1 MAPAL
6 YQKRVARAGIFLTRR
21 LNTAPEIM
29 LIMGSG
35 QGTLPSDL
43 TISNE
48 IPYELIPGLP
58 SATAPGHKGRLISGR
73 ISSREI
79 IIFQGRLHY
88 YEGYSFKEVALPVR
102 LGAYLGC
109 RTLLAAN
116 TAGGLSPEL
125 RVGGLMM
132 IRDHLNFM
140 GGNPLRGMN
149 NEDWGPRF
157 PDMSKAY
164 DEQIISRALNHAARL
179 GLEDFSTGIYAAI
192 PGPSLETPAETRF
205 LINCGAQAVGMSTV
219 PEIIAARHAGM
230 RAAAISIIANI
241 NDPDNPRPVIM
252 AEVLSEVKRA
262 QGNLLRLINEL
273 LPTI

>member
-1 MAPAL
+1 MDSAP
-6 YQKRVARAGIFLTRR
+6 YQERVAKAGAFLARR

-29 LIMGSG
+29 LILGTG
-35 QGTLPSDL
+35 QAALPPDLEISD
-43 TISNE
+43 E
-48 IPYELIPGLP
+48 IPYRLIPGLP
-58 SATAPGHKGRLISGR
+58 QATAPGHKGRLISGR
-73 ISSREI
+73 IGPKKI

-88 YEGYSFKEVALPVR
+88 YEGYSLKEVVLPVR

-140 GGNPLRGMN
+140 GGNPLRGIN
-149 NEDWGPRF
+149 NDDWGPRF
-157 PDMSKAY
+157 PDMSRAY
-164 DEQIISRALNHAARL
+164 DEQIIRQASDCAARL
-179 GLEDFSTGIYAAI
+179 GIEDFSSGIYAAI

-219 PEIIAARHAGM
+219 PEIITARHAGM

-241 NDPDNPRPVIM
+241 NDPDNLRPIIM
-252 AEVLSEVKRA
+252 DEVLTEVKRA

-273 LPTI
+273 LPVI

>member
-1 MAPAL
+1 MNPDL
-6 YQKRVARAGIFLTRR
+6 YQKRVAKAGAFLTRH
-21 LNTAPEIM
+21 LGTAPEIM

-35 QGTLPSDL
+35 QAALPPNL
-43 TISNE
+43 KISNK

-58 SATAPGHKGRLISGR
+58 PATAPGHKGRLISGK
-73 ISSREI
+73 IGTKEI
-79 IIFQGRLHY
+79 LIFQGRLHY
-88 YEGYSFKEVALPVR
+88 YEGYSFKEVVLPVR

-125 RVGGLMM
+125 QVGGLMM

-140 GGNPLRGMN
+140 GGNPLRGIN
-149 NEDWGPRF
+149 NDDWGPRF

-164 DEQIISRALNHAARL
+164 DEQIISQAADCAARL
-179 GLEDFSTGIYAAI
+179 RIENFKTGIYAAV

-230 RAAAISIIANI
+230 RAAALSIIANI
-241 NDPDNPRPVIM
+241 NDPDNFQPIIM

-262 QGNLLRLINEL
+262 QDNLLRLINEL

>member
-6 YQKRVARAGIFLTRR
+6 YQKRVAKAGTFLARH
-21 LNTAPEIM
+21 LSTAPEIM

-35 QGTLPSDL
+35 QSALPPDL
-43 TISNE
+43 EISNE

-58 SATAPGHKGRLISGR
+58 PATAPGHKGRLISGK

-88 YEGYSFKEVALPVR
+88 YEGYSLKEVALPVR

-109 RTLLAAN
+109 QTLLATN

-140 GGNPLRGMN
+140 GGNPLRGIN
-149 NEDWGPRF
+149 NDEWGPRF

-164 DEQIISRALNHAARL
+164 DERIISQAADHAARL
-179 GLEDFSTGIYAAI
+179 GIEDFSTGIYAAV

-219 PEIIAARHAGM
+219 PEIIAARHAGL

-241 NDPDNPRPVIM
+241 NDPDNFQPIILD
-252 AEVLSEVKRA
+252 EVLNRVKQA

>member
-1 MAPAL
+1 MDAIL
-6 YQKRVARAGIFLTRR
+6 YQKRATEACDFLTRR
-21 LNTAPEIM
+21 LDAAPEIM
-29 LIMGSG
+29 LITGSG
-35 QGTLPSDL
+35 QAALPPDL
-43 TISNE
+43 QISNK

-58 SATAPGHKGRLISGR
+58 PATAPGHNGLLISGK
-73 ISSREI
+73 IGSREVL
-79 IIFQGRLHY
+79 IFQGRLHY
-88 YEGYSFKEVALPVR
+88 YEGYSLKEVVLPVR

-109 RTLLAAN
+109 RTLLATN

-164 DEQIISRALNHAARL
+164 DEQIIKQAADYAARL
-179 GLEDFSTGIYAAI
+179 GVRGFSTGIYAAV

-241 NDPDNPRPVIM
+241 NDPDNFKPIIM
-252 AEVLSEVKRA
+252 AEVLNEVKRA
-262 QGNLLRLINEL
+262 QNNLLRLINEL
-273 LPTI
+273 LPAI